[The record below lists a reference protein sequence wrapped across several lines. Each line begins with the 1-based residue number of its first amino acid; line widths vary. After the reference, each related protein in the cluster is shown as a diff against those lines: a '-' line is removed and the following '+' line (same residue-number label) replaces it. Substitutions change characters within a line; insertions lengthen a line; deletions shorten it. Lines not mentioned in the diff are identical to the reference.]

1 MVEWCMSLHTT
12 DRSNFCRINP
22 TMEHYFNETDSLHH
36 LRTPPQPELVSMQLQ
51 HHEHGR
57 ELPLLDVAVA
67 LHIKT
72 LREIFTIFRQKNRWG
87 SHFKTKG
94 NVHKVKSLTI

>member
-57 ELPLLDVAVA
+57 ELPILNVAVA
-67 LHIKT
+67 LHIKI
-72 LREIFTIFRQKNRWG
+72 LLDNWK
-87 SHFKTKG
+87 
-94 NVHKVKSLTI
+94 